1 MSIKSTTTISKGFIG
16 AIIASTVLLGASST
30 IKNTKQ
36 ETQPAQTEL
45 MSKESAEALKANSL
59 QQTPTVPTVHNPK
72 LDATLMKFAEN
83 QDDSIYVK
91 KFLND
96 TYSNYGTYMG
106 SAIIQSEIDINMFL
120 SFIDGNKEILKG
132 FPNGDVLYKA
142 ASAKGGLE
150 LVKTKSEELKK
161 WIQENHA
168 AVYSPF
174 FYQFDHKPTSQETI
188 DALDEY
194 VKINNHTFENRYWQI
209 YTNPSEEFEKKLQNS
224 NNSIVQKR
232 SDLIAYKM
240 YLADMSLF
248 RNLMKKVGLGRSDS
262 NLNFHDR
269 QNMNHAYEFGF
280 KPAIEPSAD

>member
-1 MSIKSTTTISKGFIG
+1 MSIKRTKTISKGFIG
-16 AIIASTVLLGASST
+16 AIIASSVLLGASSP

-36 ETQPAQTEL
+36 ETLPAQTEL
-45 MSKESAEALKANSL
+45 MSKESVEALKANSL

-72 LDATLMKFAEN
+72 LDAILMKFAEN

-132 FPNGDVLYKA
+132 FPNGEKLYYEAMIGDTEKI
-142 ASAKGGLE
+142 
-150 LVKTKSEELKK
+150 KTKSEELKK

-168 AVYSPF
+168 AVYSPL

-209 YTNPSEEFEKKLQNS
+209 YTNPSEEFEKKQQNS

-248 RNLMKKVGLGRSDS
+248 RNLLKSAGFKRGNMD
-262 NLNFHDR
+262 NLN
-269 QNMNHAYEFGF
+269 MYHAYEWGF
-280 KPAIEPSAD
+280 IPAIVPSAD

>member
-1 MSIKSTTTISKGFIG
+1 MSIKRTKTISKGFIG
-16 AIIASTVLLGASST
+16 AIIASSVLLGASSP

-36 ETQPAQTEL
+36 ETLPAQTEL
-45 MSKESAEALKANSL
+45 MSKESVEALKANSL

-132 FPNGDVLYKA
+132 FPNGEKLYYEAMIGDTEKI
-142 ASAKGGLE
+142 
-150 LVKTKSEELKK
+150 KTKSEELKK

-240 YLADMSLF
+240 YLADKSLF
-248 RNLMKKVGLGRSDS
+248 RNLLKSAGFNRGNMD
-262 NLNFHDR
+262 NLN
-269 QNMNHAYEFGF
+269 MYHAYEWGF
-280 KPAIEPSAD
+280 IPAIEPSAN

>member
-1 MSIKSTTTISKGFIG
+1 MSIKRTTTISKGFIG
-16 AIIASTVLLGASST
+16 AIIASSVLLGASSP

-36 ETQPAQTEL
+36 ETLPAQTEL

-72 LDATLMKFAEN
+72 LDAILMKFAEN
-83 QDDSIYVK
+83 QDDSIYVI

-132 FPNGDVLYKA
+132 FPNGEKLYYEAMIGDTEKI
-142 ASAKGGLE
+142 
-150 LVKTKSEELKK
+150 KTKSEELKK

-209 YTNPSEEFEKKLQNS
+209 YTNPSEEFEKKQQNS

-248 RNLMKKVGLGRSDS
+248 RNLLKSAGFNRSNRD
-262 NLNFHDR
+262 NLN
-269 QNMNHAYEFGF
+269 MYHAYLWGF
-280 KPAIEPSAD
+280 IPAIVPSAD